1 MGAAALPL
9 WPVTT
14 PPVQVSPRRKLTVSP
29 GLRTV
34 ALIFASDFQGVELE
48 VPELLS
54 LPAALMKY
62 VVPAAAWAGDGSP
75 AVDPTARRVATTV
88 ALRAWTETR
97 FWLIRRI

>member
-1 MGAAALPL
+1 
-9 WPVTT
+9 
-14 PPVQVSPRRKLTVSP
+14 VSP

-34 ALIFASDFQGVELE
+34 ALILASDFQGVELE

-62 VVPAAAWAGDGSP
+62 VVPAAWAGDGSP
-75 AVDPTARRVATTV
+75 AVNPTARRVATTV